1 MQSRRLFATLV
12 MLIAVPALARAQSHR
27 LQEAAL
33 VDSCYRVKIDMAL
46 KGKITFQIDDG
57 KTETVDHAA
66 QAEHEFLERVLEAK
80 ETASKTVRVY
90 GVARATLGKQTRTLR
105 PERTFMV
112 AQRLKEQLVAFSPKG
127 ALTLEE
133 MELTEH
139 FDTLAL
145 PGLLPNKDVK
155 VGETWTVPNNVV
167 QDLCGFDALEKHDL
181 TGKLEA
187 VKGNDAH
194 VALQGTAK
202 GIDLGG
208 QVSTLISDT
217 KLVFDL
223 KAKRIVALEWKQ
235 SDQRQQG
242 PATPNLSADV
252 MVKLSRTPLDEMP
265 SDVNNFAL
273 APVPSGAP
281 PASLTNL
288 AYRDPANKFTM
299 QHSREWQFIGERDGQ
314 RVLRLITSRG
324 DWVADASIMVW
335 KGAKM
340 DTEAFKKLLEN
351 APGWQQESDSKI
363 DEDVKHPHGCL
374 VVRIS
379 ASGKLEGVAAFRT
392 SYYLMNPKG
401 EHMIV
406 TFIAAPNQ
414 VNNLESRDQSLVE
427 NIEVH

>member
-1 MQSRRLFATLV
+1 
-12 MLIAVPALARAQSHR
+12 
-27 LQEAAL
+27 
-33 VDSCYRVKIDMAL
+33 
-46 KGKITFQIDDG
+46 
-57 KTETVDHAA
+57 
-66 QAEHEFLERVLEAK
+66 
-80 ETASKTVRVY
+80 
-90 GVARATLGKQTRTLR
+90 
-105 PERTFMV
+105 MV
-112 AQRLKEQLVAFSPKG
+112 AQRHKEQLVTFSPKG

-139 FDTLAL
+139 FDTLSL

-181 TGKLEA
+181 TGKLES
-187 VKGNDAH
+187 VKDNDAH
-194 VALQGTAK
+194 ITLQGTAK

-217 KLVFDL
+217 KVVFDL

-252 MVKLSRTPLDEMP
+252 MVKVTRTPLDEIP

-273 APVPSGAP
+273 APVPTGAP
-281 PASLTNL
+281 PASLTNI
-288 AYRDPANKFTM
+288 AYQDPANKFRM
-299 QHSREWQFIGERDGQ
+299 QYGREWQYIGERDGQ
-314 RVLRLITSRG
+314 RVLRLITARG
-324 DWVADASIMVW
+324 DWVADASVMVW
-335 KGAKM
+335 KGPKM

-363 DEDVKHPHGCL
+363 DEDLKHPHGCL
-374 VVRIS
+374 VTRIS

-392 SYYLMNPKG
+392 SYYLTNPKG

-414 VNNLESRDQSLVE
+414 VNNLESRDQVLVE